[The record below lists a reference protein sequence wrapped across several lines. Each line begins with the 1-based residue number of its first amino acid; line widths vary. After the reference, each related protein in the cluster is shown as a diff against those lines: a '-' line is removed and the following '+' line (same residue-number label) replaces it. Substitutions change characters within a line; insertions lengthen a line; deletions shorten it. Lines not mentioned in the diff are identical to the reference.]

1 VTSPRKRSGA
11 GEPLDPGKTG
21 GEVLAPVPEP
31 SRAGEDVRRRGWF
44 WHWNALVTQYAPLIG
59 LKGVGLLNSYTVWTD
74 RREESPHRGFAFPS
88 QQSEADF
95 YGEDRAELITIN
107 KILVALDLI
116 EIRKE
121 MVVRADPQG
130 RRWKVPHNFYRVKD
144 HGDDFSLGPADV
156 LRVAELAARDRAV
169 YRYVR
174 RVFSPR
180 FAPIDGDNVWGRI
193 LPQVRLTP
201 VWQGLAARAAAEE
214 DRASARTRAGHAA
227 RKGAAT
233 ETDPSLE
240 SAATPPFFAP
250 AVGDGTAITAG
261 GNDSASVTT
270 LTDGET
276 SVAAINTGSG
286 ADVDGTN
293 RGLRQKRPSSVAPV
307 NEARQT
313 VVEPSNTTYHQSST
327 TTKGVTDE
335 FKDRGPVAGD
345 DGAPTVAK
353 TTSTRTVRP
362 GGPGERP
369 PEDGPGETAALR
381 AFESANDRASTPAER
396 KLLRD
401 LAARFEPVA
410 ATAYQERDDVPGSGW
425 GWLEAAVWDA
435 VEAGSAFVAPRRVRE
450 ILLRWERDGFPQ
462 PRDPGPSR
470 PESPR
475 DGPIRP
481 AGQDNVN
488 PPRALAP
495 LFPIEEVGLSNRQVW
510 AAALGELARR
520 GDVSRAD
527 VETWLR
533 PAALIGRDGE
543 TLLLGA
549 PNAVARDRIA
559 TRLMPA
565 LRQAIAATIGVTVGI
580 EVVVETRV
588 EESRSRGVEESE
600 RPGA

>member
-1 VTSPRKRSGA
+1 VTSPRKRSDSRQT
-11 GEPLDPGKTG
+11 LDHGKTG
-21 GEVLAPVPEP
+21 GEGLASVPEP

-74 RREESPHRGFAFPS
+74 RREESPHRGYAFPS

-193 LPQVRLTP
+193 LPEVRLTP
-201 VWQGLAARAAAEE
+201 VWQGLAARATAEE

-227 RKGAAT
+227 RKGAST
-233 ETDPSLE
+233 ETEPALE
-240 SAATPPFFAP
+240 SLATPPFFAP
-250 AVGDGTAITAG
+250 IAGDGAAIESAN
-261 GNDSASVTT
+261 NDSNGVTS
-270 LTDGET
+270 LSGHNT
-276 SVAAINTGSG
+276 SVGYSNTGSE
-286 ADVDGTN
+286 ADVGGSNKGSRRKARSTV
-293 RGLRQKRPSSVAPV
+293 GPS
-307 NEARQT
+307 NEAGHT
-313 VVEPSNTTYHQSST
+313 DVAPSNTTYHQSST
-327 TTKGVTDE
+327 TTKDAIDE
-335 FKDRGPVAGD
+335 FEDERPVGGSD
-345 DGAPTVAK
+345 DVTAVARLRA
-353 TTSTRTVRP
+353 TQTGQP
-362 GGPGERP
+362 GGPGMRP
-369 PEDGPGETAALR
+369 PEDGPSEVAALH
-381 AFESANDRASTPAER
+381 AFESANDRAATPAER

-401 LAARFEPVA
+401 LAARFEQVA
-410 ATAYQERDDVPGSGW
+410 ATAHQERYDVPSSGW
-425 GWLEAAVWDA
+425 AWLEAAVWEA

-462 PRDPGPSR
+462 ARNPGPSR
-470 PESPR
+470 SEPPR
-475 DGPIRP
+475 EVSNHP
-481 AGQDNVN
+481 APRENVT

-495 LFPIEEVGLSNRQVW
+495 LFTIAEVGLSNRQVW
-510 AAALGELARR
+510 AAILTELAQR

-527 VETWLR
+527 IETWLR

-549 PNAVARDRIA
+549 PNAVARDRIV

-565 LRQAIAATIGVTVGI
+565 LRQAITVTIGV
-580 EVVVETRV
+580 RV
-588 EESRSRGVEESE
+588 GVEVLVEGE
-600 RPGA
+600 TETARRPDGQTASG

>member
-1 VTSPRKRSGA
+1 
-11 GEPLDPGKTG
+11 
-21 GEVLAPVPEP
+21 
-31 SRAGEDVRRRGWF
+31 
-44 WHWNALVTQYAPLIG
+44 
-59 LKGVGLLNSYTVWTD
+59 
-74 RREESPHRGFAFPS
+74 
-88 QQSEADF
+88 
-95 YGEDRAELITIN
+95 
-107 KILVALDLI
+107 
-116 EIRKE
+116 

-144 HGDDFSLGPADV
+144 HGDDFSLGPTDV

-180 FAPIDGDNVWGRI
+180 FSPIDGDNVWGRI

-201 VWQGLAARAAAEE
+201 VWQGLAARTAAEE

-227 RKGAAT
+227 RKDAST
-233 ETDPSLE
+233 ETNPSLE
-240 SAATPPFFAP
+240 SDATPPFFVP
-250 AVGDGTAITAG
+250 DVGDGTAIAAG
-261 GNDSASVTT
+261 GNDSTSVTN
-270 LTDGET
+270 LCDGET
-276 SVAAINTGSG
+276 SVAAINTGLG
-286 ADVDGTN
+286 LDVGRSN
-293 RGLRQKRPSSVAPV
+293 RGLRQERRSSVAPI
-307 NEARQT
+307 NEAGQT
-313 VVEPSNTTYHQSST
+313 DVAPSNTTYHQSST
-327 TTKGVTDE
+327 TTKDVSDEIENESSIAGSDGV
-335 FKDRGPVAGD
+335 
-345 DGAPTVAK
+345 PTVARS
-353 TTSTRTVRP
+353 TTTRTGWS
-362 GGPGERP
+362 GGPGTRP
-369 PEDGPGETAALR
+369 PEDGPGESAALR
-381 AFESANDRASTPAER
+381 AFQSANDRAATPAER

-410 ATAYQERDDVPGSGW
+410 AAAHQERDDVADSGW

-462 PRDPGPSR
+462 PRDPGPPR
-470 PESPR
+470 PEPPR
-475 DGPIRP
+475 HGPIRP
-481 AGQDNVN
+481 AAQDNIT

-495 LFPIEEVGLSNRQVW
+495 LFTIEEVGLSNRQVW
-510 AAALGELARR
+510 AATLGELVRR
-520 GDVSRAD
+520 GDVGRSD

-543 TLLLGA
+543 TLLIGA

-565 LRQAIAATIGVTVGI
+565 LREALAATIGVTVGI
-580 EVVVETRV
+580 QVVVETRV